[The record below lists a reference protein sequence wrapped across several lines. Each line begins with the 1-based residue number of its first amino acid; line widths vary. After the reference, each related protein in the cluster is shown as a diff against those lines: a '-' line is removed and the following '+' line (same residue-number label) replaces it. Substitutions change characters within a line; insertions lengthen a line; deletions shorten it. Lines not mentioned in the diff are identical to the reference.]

1 MNPVAGFTHTA
12 IAAEAAK
19 KRPGDY
25 AMQAWEIKRQLEAY
39 KKPHQ

>member
-19 KRPGDY
+19 EWPGDY
-25 AMQAWEIKRQLEAY
+25 AMQAWKIKRQLEAY
-39 KKPHQ
+39 K